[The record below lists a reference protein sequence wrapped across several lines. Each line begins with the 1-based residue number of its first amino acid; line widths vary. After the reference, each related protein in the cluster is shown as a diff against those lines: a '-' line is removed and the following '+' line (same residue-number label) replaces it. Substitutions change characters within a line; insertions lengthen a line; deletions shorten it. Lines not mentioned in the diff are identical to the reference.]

1 MLERAKRF
9 LFSRQAAYQ
18 RVFDRTN
25 IDARIVLEDL
35 AKFCRAH
42 ASTFHVEHS
51 MSDRMDGRR
60 EVFLRISHHLQLT
73 DEQLWELYGAPTLQP
88 KE

>member
-1 MLERAKRF
+1 MLELAKRY
-9 LFSRQAAYQ
+9 LSNRQSAYQ
-18 RVFDRTN
+18 RTFQNEN
-25 IDARIVLEDL
+25 IDTRIVLEDL

-42 ASTFHVEHS
+42 ESTFHVDHS

-60 EVFLRISHHLQLT
+60 EVWLRIAHHLHLT
-73 DEQLWELYGAPTLQP
+73 DDQLWELYGNKTLP